1 MSRASSEL
9 GLEREALSEMDR
21 AAIRVSVMDLQIMM
35 TTINTNSCMT
45 SIGEFWSGMADKG
58 YAG

>member
-1 MSRASSEL
+1 MSRASSES
-9 GLEREALSEMDR
+9 GLEREALSKMDR
-21 AAIRVSVMDLQIMM
+21 ATIRVGSVMDLPIMM

-58 YAG
+58 

>member
-1 MSRASSEL
+1 MSRASSES
-9 GLEREALSEMDR
+9 GLEREALSKMDR
-21 AAIRVSVMDLQIMM
+21 AAIRVGSVMDLPIMM

-58 YAG
+58 

>member
-1 MSRASSEL
+1 MSRASSES

-21 AAIRVSVMDLQIMM
+21 VAIKVGSVMDFPIMM

-58 YAG
+58 